1 MAAKKKPA
9 SSEPLPLKKINRKPG
24 SAADFRMKEE
34 ADKKKA
40 ARTDAA
46 GRSGFG
52 ASTSPL
58 YWNKGDAAYNAG
70 IKVLKSKGVD
80 PMKYSN
86 QTGMFKGQ
94 KPIYDYLEA
103 NSPKMKFLTG
113 KSEGMKGLMKSS
125 VDKAAYKRIASE
137 IRGMNSKGQIVNNKK
152 KK

>member
-1 MAAKKKPA
+1 
-9 SSEPLPLKKINRKPG
+9 
-24 SAADFRMKEE
+24 MKEE

-52 ASTSPL
+52 ASTAPL
-58 YWNKGDAAYNAG
+58 YWHKGDAEYNAG

-103 NSPKMKFLTG
+103 NTPKMKFLTG
-113 KSEGMKGLMKSS
+113 KSEGMKGLMKSGP
-125 VDKAAYKRIASE
+125 DKAAYKRISTE
-137 IRGMNSKGQIVNNKK
+137 IRGMDANGKVVPFPKPKK